1 MTSRRLI
8 VCLLTFAAIG
18 CSTII
23 AAEDSPE
30 PAKAPAAT
38 EEQKPAEAPKPASAP
53 KPPEAPKPTDFP
65 KIKVTV
71 LDYSWKSGYVWENY
85 NKTECLWTAKVKNNN
100 PEPRHICLNYE
111 FLDEDNL
118 PVFQNGKCEVVL
130 GNSEGII
137 KGSIMVTSRLV
148 EDVKKSNVIA
158 LEAHPLH
165 SFVPA
170 PPVK

>member
-1 MTSRRLI
+1 MTSRRFI
-8 VCLLTFAAIG
+8 MCLLAFAVIES
-18 CSTII
+18 STVI
-23 AAEDSPE
+23 AAEDSTE
-30 PAKAPAAT
+30 PAKAPTAA
-38 EEQKPAEAPKPASAP
+38 EEQKPADAP
-53 KPPEAPKPTDFP
+53 KPPEAPKPNDFP

-130 GNSEGII
+130 GNSEGTIQ
-137 KGSIMVTSRLV
+137 GSIMVPSRLV
-148 EDVKKSNVIA
+148 GDVKKSNVIA
-158 LEAHPLH
+158 LEAHRLH

-170 PPVK
+170 PPGQ

>member
-8 VCLLTFAAIG
+8 LCLLAFAVIES
-18 CSTII
+18 STVI
-23 AAEDSPE
+23 AAEDSPK
-30 PAKAPAAT
+30 PAKAPTAA
-38 EEQKPAEAPKPASAP
+38 EEQKPADAPKPASVP
-53 KPPEAPKPTDFP
+53 KAPEAPKPTDFP

-71 LDYSWKSGYVWENY
+71 LDYSWKSGSVWEKY

-100 PEPRHICLNYE
+100 PEPRHICIKYE

-130 GNSEGII
+130 GKSEGTIHS
-137 KGSIMVTSRLV
+137 SIMVPSRLV
-148 EDVKKSNVIA
+148 GDVKKSNVIA

-165 SFVPA
+165 SFVR
-170 PPVK
+170 PPTGK